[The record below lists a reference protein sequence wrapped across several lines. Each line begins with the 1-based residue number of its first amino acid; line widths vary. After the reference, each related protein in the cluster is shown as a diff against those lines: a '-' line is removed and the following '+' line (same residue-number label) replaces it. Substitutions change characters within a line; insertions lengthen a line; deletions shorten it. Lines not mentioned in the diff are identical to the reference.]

1 MIRTFQTDLELGKEA
16 EGKVLDTIQ
25 KKYPLAFG
33 IEGKHKAYD
42 IFIPEL
48 DVGVEVKHDLQ
59 TSTTGNIMIEIS
71 CNGQPSGLMA
81 TRAKMWAYC
90 FDYETLWLDTSRVKD
105 MIIEHNPELRRF
117 TPKDE
122 TCTVKAYL
130 VPLDVARGYCQ

>member
-71 CNGQPSGLMA
+71 CNGEPSGLMA
-81 TRAKMWAYC
+81 TRANMWAYC
-90 FDYETLWLDTSRVKD
+90 FDDEILWLPTMRVKD

-122 TCTVKAYL
+122 MCKVQAYL
-130 VPLDVARGYCQ
+130 VPLDVAREYCQ